1 MTCPLSFSKAAMR
14 STGVWTAPKFIS
26 RPALYWFVTRCPRIS
41 NCAMVFSFPAL
52 ISVHPLMVTG
62 KDAYVIN
69 CEMIFLGTAKRSPLE
84 RRCKRL
90 FLAPIRLLIEY
101 HKLLLMCLEHTPVRG
116 GGKKGV
122 ETALSLAKAAPHR
135 RSVQI
140 FGMVKVTAA
149 DVFRLKPIMSRS
161 PLNGSTLRLFTIT
174 CPVTFFTINRPQ
186 RTGKLAKH
194 IGTSS
199 VCRHCNQLITSLPST
214 NSHNFPPNLC
224 INHRSCE
231 TAITGPGKFR
241 IADSNT
247 SSTSRLI

>member
-1 MTCPLSFSKAAMR
+1 
-14 STGVWTAPKFIS
+14 
-26 RPALYWFVTRCPRIS
+26 
-41 NCAMVFSFPAL
+41 MVFHFPAP

-69 CEMIFLGTAKRSPLE
+69 GEMIFLGTAKRSPLE

-122 ETALSLAKAAPHR
+122 ETALSLAKAAQHP
-135 RSVQI
+135 RSVQL
-140 FGMVKVTAA
+140 FGMLKVTAP
-149 DVFRLKPIMSRS
+149 DLFRLKPIMSRS
-161 PLNGSTLRLFTIT
+161 PLNGPKLRLFTIT

-186 RTGKLAKH
+186 ITGKLAKH
-194 IGTSS
+194 LVTSS
-199 VCRHCNQLITSLPST
+199 VCPHCNQLITSLRS
-214 NSHNFPPNLC
+214 NKSHTCPPNLC

-231 TAITGPGKFR
+231 TAITGP
-241 IADSNT
+241 
-247 SSTSRLI
+247 